1 MTKRL
6 LLAIA
11 LVIGLALPAHGAITR
26 GVGPVHNEV
35 AGSPTLTLTLNGTTI
50 GRMIVI
56 VLGNN
61 IDPGNGTVTS
71 VNISGEADPTRVTA
85 ANMTANNDT
94 YSVWYLANNTAGGDK
109 TITLNFNAN
118 AFGAAIA
125 IEYQGQD
132 PTSQPDATAT
142 SVLSGSAPTGD
153 PTISITTATAGD
165 LIVTACSSNGG
176 KPTMPSGYSDLV
188 LSNPGYYGNAS
199 DNVAV
204 GVAGS
209 KTLIW
214 TDVTNTSWGVNAVAF
229 KAAIVAG
236 AGGSRHRVV
245 Q

>member
-1 MTKRL
+1 
-6 LLAIA
+6 
-11 LVIGLALPAHGAITR
+11 
-26 GVGPVHNEV
+26 
-35 AGSPTLTLTLNGTTI
+35 
-50 GRMIVI
+50 MIVI

-61 IDPGNGTVTS
+61 IDPGNGTITS
-71 VNISGEADPTRVTA
+71 VNISGEADATRITA

-94 YSVWYLANNTAGGDK
+94 FSVWYLANNTTGGDK

-125 IEYQGQD
+125 IEYQGQE
-132 PTSQPDATAT
+132 TTGQPDATAT
-142 SVLSGSAPTGD
+142 SVTGITGD

-165 LIVTACSSNGG
+165 LIVTACDSTGG

-214 TDVTNTSWGVNAVAF
+214 TNVTNTSWGVNAVAF
-229 KAAIVAG
+229 KAAITAG
-236 AGGSRHRVV
+236 AGGVRHRVV